1 MWGVRQVAQLSLA
14 QTVLVTKAEMLGK
27 SVLLYTSDRRGAR
40 PIITSLR
47 AAGNELLLVDQP
59 DDAVSLMAA
68 CAVDLAVIDC
78 ADTGVYG
85 RLVDGDDDRVPMIA
99 LARDSDPDTLLELV
113 CLHGTNHVLAARN
126 GVFDALEVVTTVEKI
141 LRRDVFGAD
150 KYLHAFGVDLNTR
163 ELRGADDRDD
173 LVSMVVDYVASLGL
187 GKEVSAAM
195 GTIADEL
202 ATNAVYN
209 APRLEGGE
217 PRYAHVDRREKIE
230 LDPWEYATVQF
241 GCDGRNFIL
250 SVSDEFGA
258 LSVDRVRSRLRD
270 CLRRP
275 DQIEQKA
282 GGAGIGLYTVFQHCN
297 QLVFNLSPGRR
308 TEVIAIADVSNRMK
322 GIRQGGHS
330 LHVFDETLAAA
341 KSSSIEL
348 SEAMRSEMREA
359 FANRKKA
366 PEVVPLIDR
375 KPTDKVVAPLREELS
390 GQIVVFPQETL
401 GIDTMLGLI
410 RGCTRR
416 DQAIELGLR
425 FLTYCYEG
433 AVAYELRG
441 RELTHWFAS
450 GQVYDWER
458 ARSMTIDI
466 DHPGT
471 LASIGRSGGVEVFT
485 PTGPMDEVFSEI
497 LSGASNAPG
506 LAVPIRIGSRLRYVL
521 YAYAPKYGRHMARRV
536 RAKFRDELQEV
547 LDRIAQSAAA

>member
-1 MWGVRQVAQLSLA
+1 
-14 QTVLVTKAEMLGK
+14 MLGK

-47 AAGNELLLVDQP
+47 AAGNELLLVENP
-59 DDAVSLMAA
+59 DDAASLMAA

-78 ADTGVYG
+78 SDTELYG
-85 RLVDGDDDRVPMIA
+85 RLVDGDNGRVPVIA
-99 LARDSDPDTLLELV
+99 LARESDPDTLLALL
-113 CLHGTNHVLAARN
+113 CLHGANHVLAARD
-126 GVFDALEVVTTVEKI
+126 GVFDCLELVTTVEKI
-141 LRRDVFGAD
+141 LRRDVFGAE
-150 KYLHAFGVDLNTR
+150 KYVHAFGVELNTR
-163 ELRGADDRDD
+163 ELRGAADRDD
-173 LVSMVVDYVASLGL
+173 LVSMIVDYVASLGA
-187 GKEVSAAM
+187 GREVSAAM
-195 GTIADEL
+195 GSVADEL

-209 APRLEGGE
+209 APRGEGGE
-217 PRYAHVDRREKIE
+217 PRYAHLDRREKIE
-230 LDPWEYATVQF
+230 LDPWEYATIQF
-241 GCDGRNFIL
+241 GCDGRNFIV

-270 CLRRP
+270 CLKRP

-308 TEVIAIADVSNRMK
+308 TEVVAIANISVRMK

-341 KSSSIEL
+341 NPSSIQL
-348 SEAMRSEMREA
+348 SEGMRSEMREA
-359 FANRKKA
+359 YANRKKA

-375 KPTDKVVAPLREELS
+375 KPTDRVTEPFREEVS

-416 DQAIELGLR
+416 DQVLELGLR

-450 GQVYDWER
+450 GQVHDWGR
-458 ARSMTIDI
+458 ARSITIDI

-471 LASIGRSGGVEVFT
+471 LATIGRSGGVEVFT
-485 PTGPMDEVFSEI
+485 PVGPMDEVLSEI
-497 LSGASNAPG
+497 LSGATNAPG
-506 LAVPIRIGSRLRYVL
+506 LAVPILNGSRLRYVL

-536 RAKFRDELQEV
+536 RTRFRDELQEV
-547 LDRIAQSAAA
+547 LGRIDQSAAA